1 MYQYRVITNDGQTTI
16 VAENLHK
23 AWELA
28 TATYT
33 DVKEIQFI
41 FKHTQ

>member
-1 MYQYRVITNDGQTTI
+1 MYQYRIITSDGQATI
-16 VAENLHK
+16 VAENLRK

-28 TATYT
+28 TDTYT

-41 FKHTQ
+41 FKHAQ

>member
-1 MYQYRVITNDGQTTI
+1 MYEYRIITSDGQATI
-16 VAENLHK
+16 VAENLRK

-41 FKHTQ
+41 FKHAQ